1 MYFSSCCFFKL
12 VGIDADAG
20 TIKVNTS
27 AKSDFVV
34 ELNCSSRFPFD
45 KVDALLKAG
54 TNILPLNIRQN
65 YYQPKKN
72 GNGRYSMP
80 LVIGIFDTDSVN
92 VGSFGWGD

>member
-1 MYFSSCCFFKL
+1 MFFASCSFFKL
-12 VGIDADAG
+12 VGVDEDAG

-27 AKSDFVV
+27 PKSDFVV

-45 KVDALLKAG
+45 RAKSLLDSGK
-54 TNILPLNIRQN
+54 NIVPLNIRQN

-80 LVIGIFDTDSVN
+80 LVIGIYDTDSVN
-92 VGSFGWGD
+92 VGSFGWEG

>member
-1 MYFSSCCFFKL
+1 MFFSSCCFFKL
-12 VGIDADAG
+12 VGVDADAC

-45 KVDALLKAG
+45 RVKSLLDSG
-54 TNILPLNIRQN
+54 ENIVPLNIRQN

-80 LVIGIFDTDSVN
+80 LVVGVFDTDSVN
-92 VGSFGWGD
+92 SGSLGWRE

>member
-12 VGIDADAG
+12 VGVDSSG
-20 TIKVNTS
+20 GKIKVNTS
-27 AKSDFVV
+27 PKSDFVV

-45 KVDALLKAG
+45 KAESLLKAG
-54 TNILPLNIRQN
+54 TDIIPLNIRQN
-65 YYQPKKN
+65 YYQPKRS

-80 LVIGIFDTDSVN
+80 LVVGIFDTDSVN

>member
-1 MYFSSCCFFKL
+1 MFFTSCCFFRL
-12 VGIDADAG
+12 VGVDADAR

-27 AKSDFVV
+27 PKSDFVV
-34 ELNCSSRFPFD
+34 ELNCSTHFPFD
-45 KVDALLKAG
+45 RLNSLLDKG
-54 TNILPLNIRQN
+54 ILIIPFNIRQN

-80 LVIGIFDTDSVN
+80 LVVGIFDNDSVN